1 MEIIFMK
8 KYLIIAAI
16 VLAIV
21 VGVLAYLNYVPFW
34 ASIVS
39 TLAFIAGGV
48 IGWLAKDWSNKHV
61 IKNGQD

>member
-1 MEIIFMK
+1 MK

-34 ASIVS
+34 ASIIS

>member
-1 MEIIFMK
+1 MK

-21 VGVLAYLNYVPFW
+21 VAVLAYLNYVPFW

>member
-1 MEIIFMK
+1 MK

-16 VLAIV
+16 ILAVV

-34 ASIVS
+34 ASIAS
-39 TLAFIAGGV
+39 TLAFISGGV

-61 IKNGQD
+61 IKANE

>member
-1 MEIIFMK
+1 MK

-39 TLAFIAGGV
+39 TLAFIAGCV